1 MSENILS
8 SKPFPP
14 LGLIQNC
21 SYPRDNSR
29 QSMLLGEVRGVPK
42 TNLRGPP
49 RGCGWGRR
57 SRVRDRSARVRKNR
71 DRESHE
77 HSLEK

>member
-1 MSENILS
+1 
-8 SKPFPP
+8 
-14 LGLIQNC
+14 
-21 SYPRDNSR
+21 
-29 QSMLLGEVRGVPK
+29 MLLGEVRGVPK